1 MPYQLAYMSTS
12 SPWSRPD
19 LLELLRAARAKNAS
33 LGITGVLLH
42 RQGRFVQLL
51 EGEAD
56 DVHALYATIRA
67 DDRHRDVTLIWD
79 GRGDARWF
87 ADWWMA
93 FRDLEEDPVTEPA
106 LTDVLRGPSDAS
118 RFSHEVVLQLW
129 TLLRDGLPGPSGV
142 DRSDH
147 GV

>member
-1 MPYQLAYMSTS
+1 MSTS
-12 SPWSRPD
+12 TPWTRHD
-19 LLELLRAARAKNAS
+19 LLELLRAARAKNQA

-51 EGEAD
+51 EGGREE
-56 DVHALYATIRA
+56 VHALYATIRA
-67 DDRHRDVTLIWD
+67 DDRHRDVTLVWD
-79 GRGDARWF
+79 AEGDARWF

-129 TLLRDGLPGPSGV
+129 TLLRDGLPGPSAP
-142 DRSDH
+142 
-147 GV
+147 